1 MASAN
6 ELSGCSPK
14 RLWDEYEHTLH
25 RAEDGTITAHHSIPL
40 QCIEVTILGRSFT
53 CILDQGAEIIV
64 MHKDI
69 WQSLG
74 IPLRSDHVMTMESA
88 NKSKDAMLGVI
99 ENLGF
104 DFGGG
109 EIQLQVQVIKKAPFK
124 ILLGRP
130 FYAHTSCVTRDTI
143 NGDQNITLSDPNTGK
158 EITIATRNWLKVLG
172 PGF

>member
-1 MASAN
+1 
-6 ELSGCSPK
+6 
-14 RLWDEYEHTLH
+14 
-25 RAEDGTITAHHSIPL
+25 
-40 QCIEVTILGRSFT
+40 
-53 CILDQGAEIIV
+53 
-64 MHKDI
+64 
-69 WQSLG
+69 
-74 IPLRSDHVMTMESA
+74 MESA
-88 NKSKDAMLGVI
+88 NKSKDATLGVI

-109 EIQLQVQVIKKAPFK
+109 EIQLQVQVIEKAPFE

-158 EITIATRNWLKVLG
+158 EITIATRNWLKVCPRCSRNLHCANHCKVLG